1 MKRYTWIWIMLIAL
15 LSGCEDDFDKGGS
28 NPGEGV
34 TEGMITFRFSTEEA
48 PVIVTRAGEA
58 GQQES
63 LENVLVMVFDK
74 DGKLVNKAYQ
84 QLTVDN
90 HSVNIYLTAVAD
102 QSIYALC
109 NLPEG
114 DETEDLINNSPV
126 TLTGLKAKYT
136 TIRTPEGAYG
146 GKHIMTGSLPL
157 ELTATDQLKKEY
169 TIPVKR
175 LTAQV
180 NFNVSFE
187 PYDPEDKFAVGE
199 MFLYNIPMGSM
210 LLDGGGSVDDAGSW
224 GYRHPNDALSDSL
237 DICAGDYSYVVA
249 GNAAE
254 TDRSAQFYQEGKRLD
269 FEIVK
274 GAVGT
279 NDTYTASF
287 KMFEN
292 RQGRVYDHEKNWEN
306 LKGLIGKEP
315 ETAGKYGYEDL
326 YRYYQQINKRGLAG
340 TSRNSDD
347 AEKIF
352 KRDEGI
358 NDGRYTVNAEERGF
372 EYATYLMIRGVYTKK
387 NPVGGEDPSNVTYY
401 IYLGSDNYKDFNVTM
416 SITTGSGSSTRT
428 RPTPAWMPIRSAG

>member
-90 HSVNIYLTAVAD
+90 HSVNIYLTAVLD

-114 DETEDLINNSPV
+114 DETEELINNSPAS
-126 TLTGLKAKYT
+126 LTGLKEKYT
-136 TIRTPEGAYG
+136 TIQTPEGAYG

-157 ELTATDQLKKEY
+157 ELTATSQLKKEY

-199 MFLYNIPMGSM
+199 MFLYNIPKGSM
-210 LLDGGGSVDDAGSW
+210 LLDGGGIIRMSW
-224 GYRHPNDALSDSL
+224 PVMLPRQTVRHNF
-237 DICAGDYSYVVA
+237 
-249 GNAAE
+249 
-254 TDRSAQFYQEGKRLD
+254 TKR
-269 FEIVK
+269 
-274 GAVGT
+274 
-279 NDTYTASF
+279 
-287 KMFEN
+287 
-292 RQGRVYDHEKNWEN
+292 EKDW
-306 LKGLIGKEP
+306 
-315 ETAGKYGYEDL
+315 
-326 YRYYQQINKRGLAG
+326 
-340 TSRNSDD
+340 TSRS
-347 AEKIF
+347 
-352 KRDEGI
+352 
-358 NDGRYTVNAEERGF
+358 
-372 EYATYLMIRGVYTKK
+372 
-387 NPVGGEDPSNVTYY
+387 
-401 IYLGSDNYKDFNVTM
+401 
-416 SITTGSGSSTRT
+416 
-428 RPTPAWMPIRSAG
+428 